1 MNIAPLRSYRATLVP
16 EGTPADQLEVKADE
30 GTLPTIRVKAR
41 NTARAEQAAHH
52 LTGRPVFRV
61 ERIEDVRP
69 EPLAA

>member
-1 MNIAPLRSYRATLVP
+1 MNIDHLRSYRATLVP
-16 EGTPADQLEVKADE
+16 EGTPADLLEVKADE

-61 ERIEDVRP
+61 ERIEDTTPDTV
-69 EPLAA
+69 AA